1 MREMQ
6 REISERD
13 RRIAEQAVIINNA
26 QQSAAFAQMIGQA
39 DKLYECAEKVHRG
52 AKKLMEFIEDEILE
66 SEEFD
71 ERYGGGGNGGGTG
84 GYRDEDDDDDED
96 YNERRGVPGTGRYG
110 RRRYGRVRPLLLKK
124 L

>member
-1 MREMQ
+1 MPT
-6 REISERD
+6 IIKIKER
-13 RRIAEQAVIINNA
+13 
-26 QQSAAFAQMIGQA
+26 QA

-71 ERYGGGGNGGGTG
+71 ERYGGGNGSGTG
-84 GYRDEDDDDDED
+84 GYRDEDDDDED

-110 RRRYGRVRPLLLKK
+110 RSRYGRGRRY
-124 L
+124 

>member
-1 MREMQ
+1 MPT
-6 REISERD
+6 IIKIKER
-13 RRIAEQAVIINNA
+13 
-26 QQSAAFAQMIGQA
+26 QA

-84 GYRDEDDDDDED
+84 GYRDEEDDDDDED

-110 RRRYGRVRPLLLKK
+110 RRRYGRGRRY
-124 L
+124 

>member
-1 MREMQ
+1 M
-6 REISERD
+6 
-13 RRIAEQAVIINNA
+13 NA
-26 QQSAAFAQMIGQA
+26 Q
-39 DKLYECAEKVHRG
+39 KKVHRG

-96 YNERRGVPGTGRYG
+96 YNERRGVLALVDMVVVDT
-110 RRRYGRVRPLLLKK
+110 VKDAATNN
-124 L
+124 

>member
-1 MREMQ
+1 MPT
-6 REISERD
+6 IIKIKER
-13 RRIAEQAVIINNA
+13 
-26 QQSAAFAQMIGQA
+26 QA

-84 GYRDEDDDDDED
+84 GYRDEEMTMMRTTMSAEVYLALVDMVVVDTVED
-96 YNERRGVPGTGRYG
+96 AAINN
-110 RRRYGRVRPLLLKK
+110 
-124 L
+124 